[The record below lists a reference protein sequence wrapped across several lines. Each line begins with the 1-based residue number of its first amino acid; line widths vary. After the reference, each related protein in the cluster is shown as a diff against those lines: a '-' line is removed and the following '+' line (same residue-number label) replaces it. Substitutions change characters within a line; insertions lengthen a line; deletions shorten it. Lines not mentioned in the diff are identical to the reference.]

1 MNNLNKKIC
10 AIFVIVSL
18 LLTNNAMNVFS
29 NSIDYNMEID
39 NVAENDIDVVDNENV
54 DNIENDD
61 IEKEEFSSEEQLDV
75 IIEEPEIVGDID
87 DDVDDEDGILD
98 EEPEE
103 DENTD
108 SNDVEESDEYIENI
122 IEVEN
127 NESIDDEVQNK
138 EVENEQQVEKFD
150 DEIDNNE
157 SINDKIETDNEEGNI
172 VKDEQEDNIILGTE
186 KKVEDIETKSNKFD
200 LFGAPAGGETLILDF
215 GDGPGIEYT
224 NFSSKVDIF
233 TKSENTYSITHTGG
247 SKVSDIITEVPTM
260 TYGSGVHVLLPK
272 MNEDVSWEGYKFS
285 GWVNDEGNEETTFK
299 YAFQYSGED
308 TTYTA
313 VWSPDES
320 KTYTFTKI
328 VNIINDDSTITN
340 VSTINET
347 FNADDLVISVV
358 SQMQG
363 YELTESNIEIK
374 NIKKRFLNEEK
385 GNGSINMSEPI
396 AYNPSTMVIK
406 GYMPNDDV
414 VVTCNY
420 TSTKNSEF
428 EFKINYK
435 NQDGNEIA
443 DSSVQSFSAGDKKT
457 ANPINITGYIYK
469 SMSIDNGTE
478 ADADLGVYPLGTI
491 DGDNY
496 IHNSDTGE
504 FSAIM
509 PNQDVEITYNYEANT
524 NFTIK
529 VVISQ
534 IYEGVTDPINTE
546 INIPYGRMS
555 ETQYV
560 DILDKTNEGY
570 GIPDIRTE
578 NSISLGA
585 FNDTTKKQAYTITDV
600 DGGIIKIIY
609 SIDYSLPYWSKITY
623 TNSSNG
629 TISATTGSPD
639 LTNRYIS
646 TGAHTLSELVQNIEV
661 VPEENYVFDG
671 WYIGLSVGV
680 GKVGNKLSNTESIN
694 VASSMTLYANFIEN
708 AANYI
713 DISFI
718 AGANG
723 TLTGN
728 NLPQH
733 LLKNVTWGSITKPT
747 YNPNTGY
754 VFSKWI
760 DDNGNTPTD
769 STILTK
775 SATYTAVFSL
785 DMTDDGLR
793 TKPICKT
800 SFATNG
806 LGNIKIIGAY
816 TERKYVITNESGV
829 VESVLTGDQ
838 AVSGAFSNLYPGM
851 KYDVYEVLKTVD
863 INKGDNISAVSNSNK
878 SEKQT
883 VGIKSL
889 NTNFTK
895 TTTEIRV
902 TPVSGVSY
910 ALIDNSYNVKYDF
923 TTNPVF
929 QNLDK
934 DNYYIVVAKKS
945 DAEGGATDYITEGVI
960 VGTSSKDTSNSTF
973 KLILIGATAAN
984 LTNVS
989 SSADSNVYEVKKG
1002 TQVRLQ
1008 GTTGNVWEIVAGNL
1022 NSINRNNQNQT
1033 ITMPQ
1038 SDLVIVNRPN
1048 EITDSSITIE
1058 KDSDIGIR
1066 NYNDVLTALYNRE
1079 STTDKQKGVKY
1090 YLMYDKKPLS
1100 YSDFMSLSDSN
1111 KSKYYSYTIGFTL
1124 GRTVLGVSKPLIAG
1138 SYESL
1143 DIETSYIFDNLA
1155 MDGDSYGR
1163 ISGTGS
1169 SEGEVLSDY
1178 DKNIASGLMSTYFNI
1193 RYNNRKGY
1201 NYKKVYSV
1209 NVKSETGLKYS
1220 ENFLVG
1226 KGENLTNATNY
1237 ANLQSLMTD
1246 YRDDSAVD
1254 ATTGSFGSKKYIYK
1268 GIKYNNED
1276 YDVNQAVNQQLDLK
1290 LEFVLD
1296 EARETAKTNLNNAIV
1311 ALENKINSF
1320 TADVSEEDV
1329 ATVSELQRTS
1339 IELRNA
1345 QYDKTI
1351 EELVDGYNLII
1362 KVINDFGGAV
1372 KPANNGGNSGNN
1384 SGGSGSRS
1392 GGRSRGSSGGGG
1404 GGGGFANVQ
1413 VQMEPVKLAVDPND
1427 DITIAGN
1434 IFDNQVTTIVNQATY
1449 VSTTNG
1455 DFIIAPSVTNPGEL
1469 TLQFHF
1475 YDDTRDTPKN
1485 TWMNVKFYDE
1495 YGREHTRTYRMDEN
1509 GQTKTGWHIENNRL
1523 YYFSENP
1530 SENFASLQYGWIKN
1544 PSTGNWY
1551 YANNT
1556 NGTILTGW
1564 QNIDGK
1570 YYYFADNDVLTSE
1583 YLNGKKTISGYGR
1596 LYMNTITPDGHL
1608 VDENGALVRYTP

>member
-1 MNNLNKKIC
+1 MNINKKILS
-10 AIFVIVSL
+10 IIIIVSL
-18 LLTNNAMNVFS
+18 LLVNNGMFLLA
-29 NSIDYNMEID
+29 NSID
-39 NVAENDIDVVDNENV
+39 NVETTDDIVSMKNSDDIDEIESLEEEIESEEEIGSEVVD
-54 DNIENDD
+54 
-61 IEKEEFSSEEQLDV
+61 KEEFESEEVDKEE
-75 IIEEPEIVGDID
+75 IESEEVDKEEIESEEV
-87 DDVDDEDGILD
+87 D
-98 EEPEE
+98 EEEIE
-103 DENTD
+103 SENTD
-108 SNDVEESDEYIENI
+108 EEEIEDDNLEVEETNKDE
-122 IEVEN
+122 
-127 NESIDDEVQNK
+127 
-138 EVENEQQVEKFD
+138 
-150 DEIDNNE
+150 
-157 SINDKIETDNEEGNI
+157 I
-172 VKDEQEDNIILGTE
+172 VKDEISEE
-186 KKVEDIETKSNKFD
+186 EVKKVD
-200 LFGAPAGGETLILDF
+200 LFAAPAGGETLILDF

-224 NFSSKVDIF
+224 NFSSKVGIF
-233 TKSENTYSITHTGG
+233 TKNENTYSITHTGG

-260 TYGSGVHVLLPK
+260 SYGSGVHVLLPK

-340 VSTINET
+340 ISTINET

-443 DSSVQSFSAGDKKT
+443 DSSAQSFSAGDKKT

-478 ADADLGVYPLGTI
+478 TDADLGVYPLGTI

-534 IYEGVTDPINTE
+534 IYEGITDPVNTE

-578 NSISLGA
+578 NSLSLGA

-760 DDNGNTPTD
+760 DDDGNTPTD
-769 STILTK
+769 ATILTK

-793 TKPICKT
+793 TKPICKP
-800 SFATNG
+800 SFASNG

-934 DNYYIVVAKKS
+934 DNYYIVVAKKT

-1038 SDLVIVNRPN
+1038 SDLIIVNRPN

-1254 ATTGSFGSKKYIYK
+1254 ATTGSFGSKKYIYN
-1268 GIKYNNED
+1268 GIKYNNAD

-1384 SGGSGSRS
+1384 SGGSSGSKSS
-1392 GGRSRGSSGGGG
+1392 GRNRGGSGGGGG

-1427 DITIAGN
+1427 DVTLSN
-1434 IFDNQVTTIVNQATY
+1434 SIFDNQVTTIVNQATY
-1449 VSTTNG
+1449 VSTSNG
-1455 DFIIAPSVTNPGEL
+1455 DFIIAPSITYPGEV

-1475 YDDTRDTPKN
+1475 YDDTRDTPKD

-1495 YGREHTRTYRMDEN
+1495 YGIEHTRTYRMDVN

-1523 YYFSENP
+1523 YYFSEKP
-1530 SENFASLQYGWIKN
+1530 SENFGSLQYGWIKN

-1551 YANNT
+1551 YANKT

-1570 YYYFADNDVLTSE
+1570 YYYFADNDVLTKD
-1583 YLNGKKTISGYGR
+1583 YLDGKKTISAYGK

-1608 VDENGALVRYTP
+1608 VDADGALIRYTP